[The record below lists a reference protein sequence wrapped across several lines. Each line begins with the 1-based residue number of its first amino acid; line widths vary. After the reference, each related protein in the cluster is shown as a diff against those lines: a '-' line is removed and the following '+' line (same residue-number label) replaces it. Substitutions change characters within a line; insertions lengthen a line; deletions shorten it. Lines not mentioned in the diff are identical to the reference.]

1 MGECEP
7 GKLVGTIHV
16 QVGEDVD
23 QQQVLSQLINVLKMR
38 FGFKNEKDITIQLE
52 KTAFLDRCD
61 PIHHSVYSEIVRIQR
76 NKRTSANHKE
86 IGNGHHGHSHHEHH
100 HHGSGCNHD
109 HHDHGHYDHGHDEK
123 ANGHSHA
130 HHEHDHHEQEDHI
143 DMTESTS
150 FVKV

>member
-38 FGFKNEKDITIQLE
+38 FGFQNEKDITIQLE

-76 NKRTSANHKE
+76 NKRSSTTQKE
-86 IGNGHHGHSHHEHH
+86 IGNGQHGHSHKHGDHHDHEH
-100 HHGSGCNHD
+100 NHD
-109 HHDHGHYDHGHDEK
+109 HHQDGSGCSHGHHDHGHDEK
-123 ANGHSHA
+123 
-130 HHEHDHHEQEDHI
+130 
-143 DMTESTS
+143 
-150 FVKV
+150 